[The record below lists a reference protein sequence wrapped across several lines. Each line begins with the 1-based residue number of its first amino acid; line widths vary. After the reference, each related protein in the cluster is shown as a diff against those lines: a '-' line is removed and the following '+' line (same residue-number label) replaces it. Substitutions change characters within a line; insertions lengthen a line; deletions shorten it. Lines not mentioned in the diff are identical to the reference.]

1 MAVAMKLIRRP
12 RTRVTT
18 RAVRKEIKAAY
29 NVVGDDIVRDLNAL
43 LTGWSTKPK
52 FQKKVFISPRQWRL
66 EIRVDRRTR
75 GGKRFTWSDKGTG
88 LYGPKKAR
96 YPIRPKRAKAL
107 RFRVPHRPKTLAPGQ
122 AMPSGQA
129 KTVVTQLVMHPGI
142 RPRKFT
148 ARTVKK
154 YSNRM
159 NRKGFYRRT
168 ENAARR
174 GFRAR

>member
-1 MAVAMKLIRRP
+1 MKLIRRP

-29 NVVGDDIVRDLNAL
+29 NVVGNDVIRDLNAMIA
-43 LTGWSTKPK
+43 GWSTKPK
-52 FQKKVFISPRQWRL
+52 FQKKVFISAKRGGQWRL

-75 GGKRFTWSDKGTG
+75 GGKRFTWVDQGTG
-88 LYGPKKAR
+88 LYGRRKRR
-96 YPIRPKRAKAL
+96 YPIRPKRKKAL
-107 RFRVPHRPKTLAPGQ
+107 SFRVPHRPKTLAPGQ